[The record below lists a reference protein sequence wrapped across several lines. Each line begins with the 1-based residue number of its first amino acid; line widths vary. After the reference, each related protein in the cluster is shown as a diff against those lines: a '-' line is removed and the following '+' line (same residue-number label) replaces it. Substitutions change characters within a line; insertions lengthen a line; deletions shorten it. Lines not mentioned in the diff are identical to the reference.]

1 MAEIAKRP
9 GDLLECP
16 LRQPDRAPLG
26 ASYTHVLTII
36 VQRHRA
42 KEIGFILAPPNVRR
56 IIQSDRRQHAIHE
69 DEERLVIRPE
79 QRLPM
84 RQPVNV
90 VARRPAFPHVARL
103 LGRSAGE
110 LAAFHIDEQASTGR
124 PQDDEVEVLDR
135 HVAEHRAARFIN
147 GDVAQALLLEERLE
161 RRLVGVAAVHGNH
174 VFWVYV

>member
-1 MAEIAKRP
+1 MAERP
-9 GDLLECP
+9 GELLENRF
-16 LRQPDRAPLG
+16 RQPDGAPFG
-26 ASYTHVLTII
+26 TSYAHILTII

-42 KEIGFILAPPNVRR
+42 KEIGFILVPPNVRR
-56 IIQSDRRQHAIHE
+56 IIQRDRRQHAIHE
-69 DEERLVIRPE
+69 DEERLIIRPE

-110 LAAFHIDEQASTGR
+110 LAALHIDEQASTGR

-135 HVAEHRAARFIN
+135 HVAEHRAARFID
-147 GDVAQALLLEERLE
+147 GDVAKSLLLEERLE
-161 RRLVGVAAVHGNH
+161 RLLVGVAAVHEIH
-174 VFWVYV
+174 VFCNFV